1 MEKYILVAREA
12 LSDYSNL
19 TNSVD
24 LQHLLAILIG
34 AKATPEICGH
44 LSAYGVRK
52 LADMSVGEFQN
63 KGLSKIE
70 SQRIFG
76 AFEMARKWMSSTFLE
91 CDVIRS
97 PEDAARL
104 ELNEMRF
111 LTQEHFVCI
120 YLDTKNKVIKRE
132 TVFIGSLNA
141 SIVHPRECF
150 KEAIRCSA
158 ASIICFHNHPSG
170 DPNPSRED
178 IDLTKRLV
186 ECGIMM
192 GIEILDHI
200 VIGDGQYVSFKEK
213 GLI

>member
-1 MEKYILVAREA
+1 MGKYIQMAREA
-12 LSDYSNL
+12 LNRY
-19 TNSVD
+19 TPTEVD
-24 LQHLLAILIG
+24 LQHLLAVLIG
-34 AKATPEICGH
+34 AKATPEICGN

-52 LADMSVGEFQN
+52 LADMSVKEFQD

-70 SQRIFG
+70 AQRISG
-76 AFEMARKWMSSTFLE
+76 AFEMARKWMSSSYLE
-91 CDVIRS
+91 GDVIRS
-97 PEDAARL
+97 PEDAAQL
-104 ELNEMRF
+104 ILNEMRF
-111 LTQEHFVCI
+111 LKQEHFVCM

-170 DPNPSRED
+170 NPDPSRED
-178 IDLTKRLV
+178 IDVTKRLV

-192 GIEILDHI
+192 GIEVLDHI
-200 VIGDGQYVSFKEK
+200 IIGDGRYVSLKEK
-213 GLI
+213 GLL